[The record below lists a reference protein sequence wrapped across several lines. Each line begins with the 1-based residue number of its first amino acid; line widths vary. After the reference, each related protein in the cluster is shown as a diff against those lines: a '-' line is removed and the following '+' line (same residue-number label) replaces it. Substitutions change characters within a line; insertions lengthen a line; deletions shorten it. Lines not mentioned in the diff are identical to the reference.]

1 MSNRRVVVTGTGIVS
16 SLGLS
21 GSSVTDSLRQGR
33 SGIFF
38 DPDRKEHGFRS
49 GLSGVIRGF
58 DGQKRLDRKYRKT
71 LPEYGWWAWDS
82 ISQALAEAGVD
93 ADSLAGDERTGIVFG
108 NDSSVVAGVEQ
119 CDLLRA
125 AGETRGIGS
134 GHIFR
139 LLTSTITLNVSTRLQ
154 LRGSSWTVSGAC
166 ASGAMA
172 IGQAAELI
180 AQGRQDRM
188 ICGGAQEISW
198 QSMCSFDA
206 LNAFSL
212 REDDPEKASR
222 PFDQDRDGLIPSGG
236 AAAVFL
242 EAEEV
247 AKARGATI
255 LAEVC
260 GYDTTSD
267 GYHISAPSGDGL
279 RRAMEGAIRAANLQ
293 PDQID
298 LVMAHATSTPVGDV
312 KEAEAL
318 CQLFGIDQGKAGPV
332 VAVIKALTGHEFW
345 MAGASQLVY
354 ALLMSR
360 AGFVAG
366 HPNLQNPAP
375 EASKLRIPTETRP
388 FNPQYILCNAAGFGG
403 TNGCLVVKVA
413 S

>member
-1 MSNRRVVVTGTGIVS
+1 MEKVSTEIDAPRRRVVVTGTGIIS

-21 GSSVTDSLRQGR
+21 GDAVVDSLRHGK
-33 SGIFF
+33 SGISLV
-38 DPDRKEHGFRS
+38 PERKELGFRS
-49 GLSGVIRGF
+49 GLSGVVSGF

-71 LPEYGWWAWDS
+71 LPEYGWWAWDAICQS
-82 ISQALAEAGVD
+82 LAEAGVD
-93 ADSLAGDERTGIVFG
+93 ADSLAEDERTGIIFG
-108 NDSSVVAGVEQ
+108 NDSSVVTGVDQ

-139 LLTSTITLNVSTRLQ
+139 LLTSTITLNICTRLR
-154 LRGSSWTVSGAC
+154 LHGSSWTVSGAC

-172 IGQAAELI
+172 IGQAADLI
-180 AQGRQDRM
+180 ARGRQDRM

-206 LNAFSL
+206 IKAFSL
-212 REDDPEKASR
+212 REDAPEKASR

-242 EAEEV
+242 EAEDV
-247 AKARGATI
+247 AKARGAKI
-255 LAEVC
+255 IAEVC
-260 GYDTTSD
+260 GYDTASD
-267 GYHISAPSGDGL
+267 GYHISAPSGEGMQ
-279 RRAMEGAIRAANLQ
+279 RAMAGAIRDAGLQ
-293 PDQID
+293 PEQID

-312 KEAEAL
+312 KEAQAL
-318 CQLFGIDQGKAGPV
+318 CQLFGIEEGKSGPV

-375 EASKLRIPTETRP
+375 EAAMLRIP
-388 FNPQYILCNAAGFGG
+388 
-403 TNGCLVVKVA
+403 
-413 S
+413 